1 MGGIVPFPCL
11 NSLDGFNLIFPCA
24 FLSNTCIEMKRDLNL
39 RTSFVNYIKDA
50 EWMDNLIENDNKS
63 LTPDNILLNRY
74 SFFVNIS
81 PKDVNT
87 PKIKKLQSDVSESD
101 FTNDMTQ
108 PTESE
113 IEGSSFI
120 MKIFSNKT
128 DCRSILLSI
137 MYLLYSKSISISKL
151 STIAEEFLFHAA
163 TMFDSD
169 DLLAYLAD
177 PHSSFVNELY
187 QGFQK
192 LPFHVLISS
201 NNSSNSTGRNSNN
214 SAIIIYSNRDNTF
227 CGQNLYEDYI
237 PNRLINNHNTTTTTT
252 NNITNNITT
261 TNTNNIKKN
270 DDYRV
275 VLVENTNV
283 SLFAHVQLYNSD
295 NMSMYTIFLESNNFD
310 LCMNTKQHS
319 SRFLEHANQME
330 VLLSLLYVLIDY

>member
-1 MGGIVPFPCL
+1 MGGSVGLPCV
-11 NSLDGFNLIFPCA
+11 SSFDGFNLIFSA
-24 FLSNTCIEMKRDLNL
+24 GFLLNSCTEMKQDHHL
-39 RTSFVNYIKDA
+39 RTSFVNYIKDG

-63 LTPDNILLNRY
+63 LTPDNILRNRY

-101 FTNDMTQ
+101 FINDMTQ
-108 PTESE
+108 STESE
-113 IEGSSFI
+113 IEGSSCVTCV

-137 MYLLYSKSISISKL
+137 MYLLYSKSIPISKL

-169 DLLAYLAD
+169 DLIAYLAD
-177 PHSSFVNELY
+177 PHSSFVNDLY

-201 NNSSNSTGRNSNN
+201 NNSSNCTGSNSNN
-214 SAIIIYSNRDNTF
+214 SAIIKYSNKDNTLR
-227 CGQNLYEDYI
+227 GQNLYGDYI
-237 PNRLINNHNTTTTTT
+237 PNRLINNNKNKNNT
-252 NNITNNITT
+252 
-261 TNTNNIKKN
+261 TNNIKKN

-275 VLVENTNV
+275 VLVENTKV
-283 SLFAHVQLYNSD
+283 SILAHVQLYNSD
-295 NMSMYTIFLESNNFD
+295 KMPMYTIFLESNNFD

-319 SRFLEHANQME
+319 SSSSFLKHANQTE
-330 VLLSLLYVLIDY
+330 ILLSLLYVLIDN